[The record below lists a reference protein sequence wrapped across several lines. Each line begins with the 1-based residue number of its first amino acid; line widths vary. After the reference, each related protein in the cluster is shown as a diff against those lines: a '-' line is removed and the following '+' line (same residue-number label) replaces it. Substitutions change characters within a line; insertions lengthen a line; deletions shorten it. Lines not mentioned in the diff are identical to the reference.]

1 MLCGFT
7 VAEYVRNRKLALAW
21 NYIATSNEKI
31 IDIALKY
38 GYDSP
43 DGFTQAFT
51 RFHGITPMVAR
62 KDSVLL
68 KSFAPLKI
76 KFSLEGGYILNY
88 RIENKE
94 AFTVVGNAKV
104 QVPKFWQ

>member
-1 MLCGFT
+1 
-7 VAEYVRNRKLALAW
+7 
-21 NYIATSNEKI
+21 
-31 IDIALKY
+31 
-38 GYDSP
+38 
-43 DGFTQAFT
+43 
-51 RFHGITPMVAR
+51 MVAR

-94 AFTVVGNAKV
+94 AFTYEEAKV

>member
-1 MLCGFT
+1 M
-7 VAEYVRNRKLALAW
+7 A
-21 NYIATSNEKI
+21 
-31 IDIALKY
+31 
-38 GYDSP
+38 
-43 DGFTQAFT
+43 
-51 RFHGITPMVAR
+51 AR

>member
-1 MLCGFT
+1 
-7 VAEYVRNRKLALAW
+7 
-21 NYIATSNEKI
+21 
-31 IDIALKY
+31 
-38 GYDSP
+38 
-43 DGFTQAFT
+43 
-51 RFHGITPMVAR
+51 MVAR

-94 AFTVVGNAKV
+94 AFTYEEAKV
-104 QVPKFWQ
+104 QVPKFWQGHFASGKGKVVMVLTVLILLNNLIVKHLNIYCCPL

>member
-1 MLCGFT
+1 
-7 VAEYVRNRKLALAW
+7 
-21 NYIATSNEKI
+21 
-31 IDIALKY
+31 
-38 GYDSP
+38 
-43 DGFTQAFT
+43 
-51 RFHGITPMVAR
+51 MVAR

-94 AFTVVGNAKV
+94 AKEAFTYEDAKV
-104 QVPKFWQ
+104 QVPKFWQEHFASGKGKVVMGTYGVNLVEQFDSKIFEYLLLPIIKLIKKYQRGLL

>member
-1 MLCGFT
+1 
-7 VAEYVRNRKLALAW
+7 
-21 NYIATSNEKI
+21 
-31 IDIALKY
+31 
-38 GYDSP
+38 
-43 DGFTQAFT
+43 
-51 RFHGITPMVAR
+51 MVAW

-94 AFTVVGNAKV
+94 AFTYMRKLKSRYQSFGKNILLVVKV
-104 QVPKFWQ
+104 R

>member
-1 MLCGFT
+1 
-7 VAEYVRNRKLALAW
+7 
-21 NYIATSNEKI
+21 
-31 IDIALKY
+31 
-38 GYDSP
+38 
-43 DGFTQAFT
+43 
-51 RFHGITPMVAR
+51 MVAR

-94 AFTVVGNAKV
+94 AKEAFTYEDAKV